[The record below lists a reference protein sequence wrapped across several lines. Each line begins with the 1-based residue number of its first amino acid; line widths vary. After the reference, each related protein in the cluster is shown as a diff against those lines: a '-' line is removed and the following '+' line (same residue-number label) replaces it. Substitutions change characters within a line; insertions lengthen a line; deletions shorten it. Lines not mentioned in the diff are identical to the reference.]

1 MRPTQLSLTA
11 FVLFT
16 IAQWRDCQAGHL
28 GLRQSPLPSDDD
40 VTRSVSKTSKGGLA
54 ATQGG
59 RQSLE
64 RVQNLLDR
72 ANGKFL
78 LGAPH
83 TKNVKNNIATD
94 DGKQEGGAG
103 EGRSSEGNK
112 GISED
117 KDELTDDI
125 TERTNRDDVTEAHY
139 PDNYVT
145 EAHYADNVTE
155 AQNLDNVTEAYSP
168 DGDVTEA
175 YSPDGDVTE
184 AYSPDD
190 DVTEAYSSDDDV
202 TEAYSPDDDVTEAYS
217 THNDV
222 TEAYS
227 PDDDVTEV
235 YSPDDDV
242 TEAYSPDDDVSETQ
256 NPDVATET
264 YYTSD
269 DVTEEGWT
277 EHALT
282 TEHTE
287 GSDQFDDVTDEL
299 VLSEFSTASFDS
311 PEVTTETYDV
321 ITGSYDVMDD
331 VTESTYQY
339 YDITESLDV
348 TTLSAEVSLTEN
360 PTKER
365 ENVDKQDE
373 GRDEGEEEEEKEQ
386 NMEEMTIMGKE
397 VEIDMEDIIIKEN
410 ENEGDEDTENKH
422 TEAEEESE
430 KETRAE
436 TETEEH
442 VKERRRGKAKKWLPP
457 RFQLIDNET
466 DDLTKKKKKSHLDE
480 ALKKKMHDSHGFLV
494 GRPDVEMEDEV
505 EDLKILEA
513 VVTSMA
519 EWEFNQLQK
528 KLNGKRRVKRDE
540 EVVCYKDL
548 GCFRDEGPF
557 DYLDMLPSPP
567 EEINTRF
574 LLYTRERADREKLIT
589 YQNISSLLDSTFNV
603 SRPTKMLIH
612 GFGSS
617 CYSVWIR
624 EMRVAL
630 LTMMDVNIICVNWQ
644 KGAEVPNY
652 VRAASNTRLVGRQVA
667 VLIETMNAYLNTTLD
682 DFHLIG
688 FSLGAHVS
696 GHAGARLKN
705 LSRISGLDPAGPL
718 FESYSPSV
726 RLDFTDAKMVD
737 VIHTNADSLLMG
749 GLGAFEPMGHV
760 DFYPNGGRVQK
771 GCANLFVGGV
781 SDILWPTE
789 GDGRYLCNH
798 RRGYKYYLDS
808 IAPICK
814 FPSFVCR
821 DFESF
826 VRGDCFPCEKCG
838 NMGYFADQAEGR
850 GQLYLVTRDTE
861 PFCANQYKVTVRHS
875 GGPPADPVTT
885 YGRIDITFIAP
896 DGINETL
903 QLTRSEDEAMEAGG
917 KTMRILV
924 PHPAISEVTG
934 VQLRYTAYKGWIYS
948 GFSRWAIDQIVL
960 MDSFGKT
967 LSFCNRGTTLVSEK
981 VMQFSLLPGECPAR
995 EVLHGPPITTWP
1007 LEETRPDHG
1016 GDEKHKEIENEVRHV
1031 PGLRLA
1037 VAQRVEPRKNV
1048 TQNVSQGTFNHTRV
1062 VHGPIDAFPNVP
1074 LSPES
1079 GDGLLSITLE
1089 VPPNYQEI
1097 PHGLY
1102 TTSLSHQLQ
1111 KPRQPQQPRLPPLLN
1126 PPSTLRLGGPPG
1138 RRVTLPPKASEDVAV
1153 SSEDP
1158 VSVIPAPDLANR
1170 PHNLTSFMHP
1180 PPPPQPSGVTG
1191 SPAEPSL
1198 VQTSNLNAMAA
1209 AEKQKNNQGKFQ
1221 VFVTLPTIS
1230 TQSLSTTGNPG
1241 QVSQTETIA
1250 DVTTVSDSPQRVVFT
1265 TGGTLG
1271 STFST
1276 RASNP
1281 FLATSTEID
1290 QLITGLSPS
1299 PATHTESPA
1308 GGSSVAGTE
1317 ASHLS
1322 TTPGTLG
1329 SASKSPWLVPS
1340 TSGPILKSSTSTDK
1354 PEKNLENPQVIDVTQ
1369 QFIKHRDGINGFQQ
1383 EGFGFHPLDR
1393 YPSAFHTGPG
1403 LSEDIHGPVDYNS
1416 VIDGEI
1422 PVRERARA
1430 LTLGPLP
1437 ANVLSREQSAAEE
1450 KSDCQ
1455 DPSSC
1460 LDSGSGVGRPGPS
1473 PNAQNRE
1480 SVSYGATY
1488 SPPHSRPA
1496 WSNQPPIGD
1505 SPQRTFPSPADAPP
1519 RLPPPGHGGPLRMP
1533 PVRSPP
1539 LETIVGRGRALQP
1552 LLLPP
1557 RSDQGQPQQRHQTS
1571 PPQQLLP
1578 RQQFSGQ
1585 QQQHRPPAQHQGHA
1599 SQSHD
1604 QDNQPSRQHLVLVS
1618 AGNVTQIGP
1627 EISERS
1633 QHPVTAPP
1641 PYYVQIL
1648 PPSFSQLPHLET
1660 FSIPREHRK
1669 SQQESRKRVGVSG
1682 RSNRGR
1688 SLSGIG
1694 VPPPG
1699 GRAAVFT
1706 PLLLQ
1711 LQDDH
1716 RGRYIPLRPL
1726 PDPPVLT

>member
-16 IAQWRDCQAGHL
+16 VALWSDCHAGHL
-28 GLRQSPLPSDDD
+28 GLRQSALSSDDD
-40 VTRSVSKTSKGGLA
+40 VTKSVSKTSKGGLTA
-54 ATQGG
+54 QGG
-59 RQSLE
+59 LQSFE
-64 RVQNLLDR
+64 KAQNLLDR
-72 ANGKFL
+72 TNGKFL
-78 LGAPH
+78 LGVSNA
-83 TKNVKNNIATD
+83 KDVRNNLATG
-94 DGKQEGGAG
+94 DGEQKGGAEG
-103 EGRSSEGNK
+103 EKGSEGNT
-112 GISED
+112 GLAAD

-125 TERTNRDDVTEAHY
+125 TEGTN
-139 PDNYVT
+139 
-145 EAHYADNVTE
+145 
-155 AQNLDNVTEAYSP
+155 QQ
-168 DGDVTEA
+168 
-175 YSPDGDVTE
+175 
-184 AYSPDD
+184 D
-190 DVTEAYSSDDDV
+190 DVTEAYYADDDVGEAQKPGDDV
-202 TEAYSPDDDVTEAYS
+202 TE
-217 THNDV
+217 THNLD
-222 TEAYS
+222 E
-227 PDDDVTEV
+227 DVTEV
-235 YSPDDDV
+235 YYPNDDV
-242 TEAYSPDDDVSETQ
+242 TEGGNQQDGT
-256 NPDVATET
+256 
-264 YYTSD
+264 
-269 DVTEEGWT
+269 TEEGWT
-277 EHALT
+277 EDAFAI
-282 TEHTE
+282 EHTE
-287 GSDQFDDVTDEL
+287 STDQYENVTDEFDQSD
-299 VLSEFSTASFDS
+299 LSTVSFDLT
-311 PEVTTETYDV
+311 EATTTA
-321 ITGSYDVMDD
+321 TSD
-331 VTESTYQY
+331 VTESSDVTEDVSESTYQF
-339 YDITESLDV
+339 YDVTESLDQVDV
-348 TTLSAEVSLTEN
+348 TTVSTADPLIEN
-360 PTKER
+360 PTE
-365 ENVDKQDE
+365 EIDNDDTQEE
-373 GRDEGEEEEEKEQ
+373 GREDGDEEKDEEETEEEKEEDERNQEEIKVEEAEEDDIIEEDEKENEEDGNAEEEEE
-386 NMEEMTIMGKE
+386 EET
-397 VEIDMEDIIIKEN
+397 
-410 ENEGDEDTENKH
+410 
-422 TEAEEESE
+422 EEENGR
-430 KETRAE
+430 ETQAE
-436 TETEEH
+436 SGNGAEEH
-442 VKERRRGKAKKWLPP
+442 VKQRRRGKAKKWSPP
-457 RFQLIDNET
+457 RFHLIDNET
-466 DDLTKKKKKSHLDE
+466 EDEEDLKKKKKKNNYLDE
-480 ALKKKMHDSHGFLV
+480 ALKKKMLDSHGFLV

-589 YQNISSLLDSTFNV
+589 YQNISSILNSNFNN
-603 SRPTKMLIH
+603 SKPTKMLIH

-617 CYSVWIR
+617 CYSAWIR

-667 VLIETMNAYLNTTLD
+667 VLIEAMNTYLNTTLD

-726 RLDFTDAKMVD
+726 RLDYTDAKMVD

-808 IAPICK
+808 VAPICK

-981 VMQFSLLPGECPAR
+981 VMQFSLLPGECPVR
-995 EVLHGPPITTWP
+995 EVPLGPPITPWP
-1007 LEETRPDHG
+1007 LGENRPEHS
-1016 GDEKHKEIENEVRHV
+1016 GDELKESENEVRHV

-1037 VAQRVEPRKNV
+1037 VAQRVEPRRNV
-1048 TQNVSQGTFNHTRV
+1048 TQNGSQGTFNNTHLV
-1062 VHGPIDAFPNVP
+1062 PGPVDTFSSVP
-1074 LSPES
+1074 LPPDGGE
-1079 GDGLLSITLE
+1079 GLLSITLE
-1089 VPPNYQEI
+1089 VPPNHQEI
-1097 PHGLY
+1097 PQGFY
-1102 TTSLSHQLQ
+1102 TTSLSQQLQ
-1111 KPRQPQQPRLPPLLN
+1111 KPHHSHQPRLPPLLS
-1126 PPSTLRLGGPPG
+1126 PPSTLPDAVRIGGLPG
-1138 RRVTLPPKASEDVAV
+1138 RRVTLPPKATDDVAV

-1158 VSVIPAPDLANR
+1158 VSVIPAPDLATR

-1180 PPPPQPSGVTG
+1180 PPPPQPAGVTG
-1191 SPAEPSL
+1191 SPGSPS
-1198 VQTSNLNAMAA
+1198 VHHSSSPSPISS
-1209 AEKQKNNQGKFQ
+1209 AEKKKNSQSKYQ
-1221 VFVTLPTIS
+1221 VFVTLPTTS
-1230 TQSLSTTGNPG
+1230 EQSPSTTSNPG
-1241 QVSQTETIA
+1241 RVSQNEKIS
-1250 DVTTVSDSPQRVVFT
+1250 DVTTESDSPQKVVFT

-1290 QLITGLSPS
+1290 QLITGISTS
-1299 PATHTESPA
+1299 PATLTDSPA
-1308 GGSSVAGTE
+1308 GSSSVAGTE
-1317 ASHLS
+1317 TMHLS

-1329 SASKSPWLVPS
+1329 SASKNPWPISS
-1340 TSGPILKSSTSTDK
+1340 TSGPILISTSTEK
-1354 PEKNLENPQVIDVTQ
+1354 PEKNLQKPQVIDVTQ
-1369 QFIKHRDGINGFQQ
+1369 QFIKHIDGISDFQQ
-1383 EGFGFHPLDR
+1383 DGFAFHPLDR
-1393 YPSAFHTGPG
+1393 YPSTFHTGPS
-1403 LSEDIHGPVDYNS
+1403 LSEGIPGPVDYNS

-1437 ANVLSREQSAAEE
+1437 VNVLNREQSAAEE
-1450 KSDCQ
+1450 KSDCP
-1455 DPSSC
+1455 DPTSC
-1460 LDSGSGVGRPGPS
+1460 LDSDPGLSRPAPS
-1473 PNAQNRE
+1473 PNVQSRD
-1480 SVSYGATY
+1480 SISYGTTY
-1488 SPPHSRPA
+1488 PPPHSRPA
-1496 WSNQPPIGD
+1496 WSSQPHIGD

-1519 RLPPPGHGGPLRMP
+1519 RPPPASHSNPPRMP
-1533 PVRSPP
+1533 PIRSPP
-1539 LETIVGRGRALQP
+1539 LETIVGRGIALQP
-1552 LLLPP
+1552 LLLPT
-1557 RSDQGQPQQRHQTS
+1557 RSDSTQQGQPQQRHQT
-1571 PPQQLLP
+1571 PQLQIQ
-1578 RQQFSGQ
+1578 RQQFPVQ
-1585 QQQHRPPAQHQGHA
+1585 QQQQQQQRPAAPHQSHA
-1599 SQSHD
+1599 IQIHD
-1604 QDNQPSRQHLVLVS
+1604 QDNQPSRQHLVSVS
-1618 AGNVTQIGP
+1618 VGNVTQVGP

-1633 QHPVTAPP
+1633 QRPVPAPA

-1648 PPSFSQLPHLET
+1648 PPSFSHLPHLET
-1660 FSIPREHRK
+1660 FSIPRDHRK
-1669 SQQESRKRVGVSG
+1669 PQQEPRKRVGVSG

-1694 VPPPG
+1694 VPHPG
-1699 GRAAVFT
+1699 GRAAVYT
-1706 PLLLQ
+1706 PLFLQ

-1716 RGRYIPLRPL
+1716 RGRYIPLRSL
-1726 PDPPVLT
+1726 PNPPVLT

>member
-1 MRPTQLSLTA
+1 MLRSGVLAFAA

-16 IAQWRDCQAGHL
+16 VAQWRDCQAGHL
-28 GLRQSPLPSDDD
+28 GLRQSPLPSVDD
-40 VTRSVSKTSKGGLA
+40 VTWSVPKTSKGGLA

-59 RQSLE
+59 RQSLD

-78 LGAPH
+78 LGA
-83 TKNVKNNIATD
+83 TQAKDVKKNVATG
-94 DGKQEGGAG
+94 DGERKGGAG
-103 EGRSSEGNK
+103 EGRSREGNN

-117 KDELTDDI
+117 KDELTDGV

-139 PDNYVT
+139 PDNDVT
-145 EAHYADNVTE
+145 EAHYPDDVTE
-155 AQNLDNVTEAYSP
+155 AQSLDNITEAYSP
-168 DGDVTEA
+168 DDDVTEA
-175 YSPDGDVTE
+175 YN
-184 AYSPDD
+184 PDD

-202 TEAYSPDDDVTEAYS
+202 TEAYSSD
-217 THNDV
+217 
-222 TEAYS
+222 
-227 PDDDVTEV
+227 
-235 YSPDDDV
+235 
-242 TEAYSPDDDVSETQ
+242 
-256 NPDVATET
+256 
-264 YYTSD
+264 D

-277 EHALT
+277 EDALPG
-282 TEHTE
+282 EHTE
-287 GSDQFDDVTDEL
+287 SSDQSDDVTDEL
-299 VLSEFSTASFDS
+299 DQSEFSTASFNS
-311 PEVTTETYDV
+311 PEFTTKIYDV
-321 ITGSYDVMDD
+321 NTDGYDVMDD

-339 YDITESLDV
+339 YDVTESLDV

-373 GRDEGEEEEEKEQ
+373 GTDDGEEEEEKEKDT
-386 NMEEMTIMGKE
+386 EEMTMREKE
-397 VEIDMEDIIIKEN
+397 VEIEMK
-410 ENEGDEDTENKH
+410 GDEEDREG
-422 TEAEEESE
+422 ER
-430 KETRAE
+430 ETKAAD
-436 TETEEH
+436 ETEEH
-442 VKERRRGKAKKWLPP
+442 VKDRRRGKAKKWSPP
-457 RFQLIDNET
+457 RFQLIDNEME
-466 DDLTKKKKKSHLDE
+466 DEDLTTKKRKKSHLDE

-494 GRPDVEMEDEV
+494 SRPDVEMEDEV

-519 EWEFNQLQK
+519 QWEFNQLQK

-934 VQLRYTAYKGWIYS
+934 VQLRYTAYKGQ
-948 GFSRWAIDQIVL
+948 G
-960 MDSFGKT
+960 MD
-967 LSFCNRGTTLVSEK
+967 
-981 VMQFSLLPGECPAR
+981 LLR
-995 EVLHGPPITTWP
+995 F
-1007 LEETRPDHG
+1007 
-1016 GDEKHKEIENEVRHV
+1016 
-1031 PGLRLA
+1031 LA
-1037 VAQRVEPRKNV
+1037 LGHRSDR
-1048 TQNVSQGTFNHTRV
+1048 
-1062 VHGPIDAFPNVP
+1062 
-1074 LSPES
+1074 
-1079 GDGLLSITLE
+1079 
-1089 VPPNYQEI
+1089 
-1097 PHGLY
+1097 PHG
-1102 TTSLSHQLQ
+1102 
-1111 KPRQPQQPRLPPLLN
+1111 
-1126 PPSTLRLGGPPG
+1126 
-1138 RRVTLPPKASEDVAV
+1138 
-1153 SSEDP
+1153 
-1158 VSVIPAPDLANR
+1158 
-1170 PHNLTSFMHP
+1170 
-1180 PPPPQPSGVTG
+1180 
-1191 SPAEPSL
+1191 
-1198 VQTSNLNAMAA
+1198 
-1209 AEKQKNNQGKFQ
+1209 
-1221 VFVTLPTIS
+1221 
-1230 TQSLSTTGNPG
+1230 
-1241 QVSQTETIA
+1241 
-1250 DVTTVSDSPQRVVFT
+1250 
-1265 TGGTLG
+1265 
-1271 STFST
+1271 
-1276 RASNP
+1276 
-1281 FLATSTEID
+1281 
-1290 QLITGLSPS
+1290 
-1299 PATHTESPA
+1299 
-1308 GGSSVAGTE
+1308 
-1317 ASHLS
+1317 
-1322 TTPGTLG
+1322 
-1329 SASKSPWLVPS
+1329 
-1340 TSGPILKSSTSTDK
+1340 
-1354 PEKNLENPQVIDVTQ
+1354 
-1369 QFIKHRDGINGFQQ
+1369 
-1383 EGFGFHPLDR
+1383 
-1393 YPSAFHTGPG
+1393 
-1403 LSEDIHGPVDYNS
+1403 
-1416 VIDGEI
+1416 
-1422 PVRERARA
+1422 
-1430 LTLGPLP
+1430 
-1437 ANVLSREQSAAEE
+1437 
-1450 KSDCQ
+1450 
-1455 DPSSC
+1455 
-1460 LDSGSGVGRPGPS
+1460 
-1473 PNAQNRE
+1473 
-1480 SVSYGATY
+1480 
-1488 SPPHSRPA
+1488 
-1496 WSNQPPIGD
+1496 
-1505 SPQRTFPSPADAPP
+1505 
-1519 RLPPPGHGGPLRMP
+1519 
-1533 PVRSPP
+1533 
-1539 LETIVGRGRALQP
+1539 
-1552 LLLPP
+1552 
-1557 RSDQGQPQQRHQTS
+1557 
-1571 PPQQLLP
+1571 
-1578 RQQFSGQ
+1578 
-1585 QQQHRPPAQHQGHA
+1585 
-1599 SQSHD
+1599 
-1604 QDNQPSRQHLVLVS
+1604 
-1618 AGNVTQIGP
+1618 
-1627 EISERS
+1627 
-1633 QHPVTAPP
+1633 
-1641 PYYVQIL
+1641 
-1648 PPSFSQLPHLET
+1648 
-1660 FSIPREHRK
+1660 
-1669 SQQESRKRVGVSG
+1669 
-1682 RSNRGR
+1682 
-1688 SLSGIG
+1688 
-1694 VPPPG
+1694 
-1699 GRAAVFT
+1699 
-1706 PLLLQ
+1706 
-1711 LQDDH
+1711 
-1716 RGRYIPLRPL
+1716 
-1726 PDPPVLT
+1726 